1 MKIIASIRDLHRGGD
16 RNMRSLGNLGLQA
29 RVVGLVPAINHW
41 YSHQWLTNVGTSERK
56 RFNIKEINYLNLAWY
71 KILILRLM
79 SYSENVSLCLN
90 HFRHVHWINMDQV
103 SINHFWFICLSLYKK
118 QQKNQIIQQAYILQI
133 YFKYKVK
140 MNTNIYLIFKIES
153 IFLQCKTPRFHTY
166 YFFFFK

>member
-1 MKIIASIRDLHRGGD
+1 MDCLLVLTRIMADCPHKRMKIIASIRDLHRGGD

-79 SYSENVSLCLN
+79 SYTCSENVSLCLN
-90 HFRHVHWINMDQV
+90 HFRHVHLINMDQV
-103 SINHFWFICLSLYKK
+103 SINHFWFICLSLYKQSNK
-118 QQKNQIIQQAYILQI
+118 KTKSYS
-133 YFKYKVK
+133 K
-140 MNTNIYLIFKIES
+140 LIFYKFI
-153 IFLQCKTPRFHTY
+153 LNTK
-166 YFFFFK
+166 